1 MHCLF
6 AKNKLSPAT
15 LVCRRQML
23 RIWIYCPYDVRHPRA
38 STLSAEVCMQ
48 PVERSLMQVNLSL
61 NIVMQ
66 IVWWCWGAYGCGS
79 DCNTTRLAAVRF
91 HSGGDVFLSL
101 LAR

>member
-66 IVWWCWGAYGCGS
+66 IVWWCWGPTVVVQTA
-79 DCNTTRLAAVRF
+79 TRR
-91 HSGGDVFLSL
+91 G
-101 LAR
+101 